1 MIARRDRLRARLQ
14 AAGLDGLIVTSLPS
28 IRYLTGF
35 SGSNAALIVDAV
47 DPSADLLATDGRYD
61 VQVREECPD
70 LEPLIDRATVGAL
83 CARRVQQGGG
93 RLAAEPGCSA
103 GELADMRAHLP
114 GVELG
119 SGFVAEL
126 RMVKDESEIGRL
138 EVACAIT
145 AQAMLDIAEEIGPG
159 WTEIAVARRLEQ
171 RFGELGA
178 DDRAFATIVAG
189 GEHSAKPHHRPTAR
203 PLAVG
208 DLVVVDAGAL
218 VDGYHADMTRTFV
231 VGAAEDWQREVH
243 ACVAE
248 AAARG
253 RAAALP
259 EAPIADVD
267 AAARSCIDEAGW
279 GDAFVHGL
287 GHGVGLE
294 IHEAPML
301 TARTVGRLAA
311 SMAITIEPGV
321 YLPGRGGVRVED
333 TIVVGKSVL
342 TEADR
347 SLRSV
352 G

>member
-1 MIARRDRLRARLQ
+1 MIERRDRLRGQLK
-14 AAGLDGLIVTSLPS
+14 AAGIDGLIALSLPN

-35 SGSNAALIVDAV
+35 SGSNALLFIDAH
-47 DPSADLLATDGRYD
+47 DSGRDLLATDGRYD
-61 VQVREECPD
+61 LQVREECPG
-70 LEPLIDRATVGAL
+70 LATLIDRATLSAL
-83 CARRVQQGGG
+83 CGQLAQRGQAMI
-93 RLAAEPGCSA
+93 AAESGCT
-103 GELADMRAHLP
+103 GADLTAIRSRLP
-114 GVELG
+114 GIVLMDDLVEQ
-119 SGFVAEL
+119 L
-126 RMVKDESEIGRL
+126 RVVKDPSEIATL
-138 EVACAIT
+138 TKACGIT
-145 AQAMLDIAEEIGPG
+145 ARAMLDLADEIGPG

-178 DDRAFATIVAG
+178 DDRAFPTIVAA
-189 GEHSAKPHHRPTAR
+189 GEHSAKPHHRPTTR
-203 PLAVG
+203 PLSAG

-231 VGAAEDWQREVH
+231 VGAPAEWQRELH

-253 RAAALP
+253 RAAAHPDAAIP
-259 EAPIADVD
+259 EVD
-267 AAARSCIDEAGW
+267 ASARSCIADAGW

-294 IHEAPML
+294 IHEAPMVS
-301 TARTVGRLAA
+301 ARTVGRLAA
-311 SMAITIEPGV
+311 STAITIEPGV

-333 TIVVGKSVL
+333 TIVVGQAVL

-347 SLRSV
+347 SLRSL